1 MPSEMCM
8 EDNKYITITHTS
20 YNVNAFV
27 NKSKKLNPT
36 SN

>member
-8 EDNKYITITHTS
+8 EDNKYITITHTP